1 MEIDLREVQEGSN
14 VFRFDETPEELHIGA
29 EDLQFVG
36 PIHSQ
41 VTVRKFGESLS
52 ASGDTGFR
60 LRLACVRCLEPFE
73 LDLSSHYSFVLQ
85 TGRPDRFEGDED
97 ESMVWLDDDRGKV
110 DLGEEIKDY
119 VLLEVPMGAPCS
131 EACAGLCSSC
141 GENLNT
147 NRCDCKTETID
158 TRWEALRALKD
169 DE

>member
-85 TGRPDRFEGDED
+85 TGRPERFESDHD
-97 ESMVWLDDDRGKV
+97 DSMVWLDDDRGKI
-110 DLGEEIKDY
+110 DLGKEVKDY
-119 VLLEVPMGAPCS
+119 VLLEVPMDAACR
-131 EACAGLCSSC
+131 EACAGLCPSC
-141 GENLNT
+141 GENLN
-147 NRCDCKTETID
+147 NLSCDCKTETID
-158 TRWEALRALKD
+158 PRWEALRALKD
-169 DE
+169 E